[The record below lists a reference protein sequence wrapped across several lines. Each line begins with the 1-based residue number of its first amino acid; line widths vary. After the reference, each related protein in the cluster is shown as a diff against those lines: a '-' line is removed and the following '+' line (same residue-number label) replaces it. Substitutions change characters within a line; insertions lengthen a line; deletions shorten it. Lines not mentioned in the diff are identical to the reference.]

1 MAYKHEMALPSI
13 SLPADVFRYILS
25 TEPKESRFMN
35 LILSSRNK
43 SKIVQIKAA
52 LDGLPLTVL
61 SLEDAGILGDVAEDG
76 TTLHEN
82 AYKKAM
88 FAHKQTKGWVIAE
101 DTGFFI
107 DALDGR
113 PGIHAA
119 RWAGDGLST
128 EDIMHYTLRQLQ
140 GVPEDKRTAT
150 FTTVAVLISPEGT
163 VSIFTGS
170 VKGRLLTSPRTTC
183 QPNMP
188 YSALFMPN
196 GTNKVWAEMDTD
208 EENKVSHRGKAFR
221 QVRDFLSELLA

>member
-1 MAYKHEMALPSI
+1 M
-13 SLPADVFRYILS
+13 D
-25 TEPKESRFMN
+25 

-52 LDGLPLTVL
+52 LDGLPLRVL
-61 SLEDAGILGDVAEDG
+61 SLEDAGIVGDVVEDG
-76 TTLHEN
+76 ATLHEN

-88 FAHKQTKGWVIAE
+88 FAHEQTKGWVIAE

-119 RWAGDGLST
+119 RWAGEGLTT

-140 GVPEDKRTAT
+140 DVPEGKRTAT
-150 FTTVAVLISPEGT
+150 FTTVAILVSPEGV
-163 VSIFTGS
+163 VSIFMGS
-170 VKGRLLTSPRTTC
+170 VKGKLLTSPRTAC

-188 YSALFMPN
+188 YSALFMPD
-196 GTNKVWAEMDTD
+196 GCDKVWAEMEPD
-208 EENKVSHRGKAFR
+208 EENKISHRGKAFR
-221 QVRDFLSELLA
+221 QVRHFLSELLK